1 MTLKTFRE
9 LQSIHFATLE
19 LIIHGQPKDSE
30 LDGDC
35 WRDAVHVVLTEFST
49 FIRTHDPRQTPPAL
63 TSNDLDRGAN

>member
-9 LQSIHFATLE
+9 LQTIYFATLE

-49 FIRTHDPRQTPPAL
+49 FIRTHDPRQTPTATL
-63 TSNDLDRGAN
+63 TDNPDRGAN